1 MNALEPALYGL
12 VSAKEISSF
21 QQNNFDLNF
30 VVDLDTSGKKIQSA
44 ILKTDSLIQKVELK
58 DIYVSEEKLA
68 GKRSLTFK
76 IFIQSDSET
85 LSDSIK
91 NTLIEKIIDKVSKV
105 GGTLR

>member
-1 MNALEPALYGL
+1 
-12 VSAKEISSF
+12 
-21 QQNNFDLNF
+21 
-30 VVDLDTSGKKIQSA
+30 
-44 ILKTDSLIQKVELK
+44 VELK
-58 DIYVSEEKLA
+58 DIYESQEKLP

-76 IFIQSDSET
+76 IYIQSDLET